1 MTITESRPAELIRFR
16 LVVVGRA
23 TVPSNTGYVLY
34 HAFIWSGTT
43 MEDLNNTIPVDSG
56 WVLNEATGVNE
67 AGVVVGNGTL
77 NGQTRAFRLTP
88 R

>member
-1 MTITESRPAELIRFR
+1 
-16 LVVVGRA
+16 
-23 TVPSNTGYVLY
+23 
-34 HAFIWSGTT
+34 
-43 MEDLNNTIPVDSG
+43 VDSG